1 MNNKTKPLIRD
12 ILVNFIGAFLGII
25 VTFGTTAYIDYRAKQ
40 DRYKRIIISTI
51 KETDFSIRSLEA
63 AINDLKATDSL
74 YTRVVSCYPDHLH
87 EISRDTLNL
96 FIQQMSYSNYFSTG
110 GVAHNIFKDNMA
122 VLEEIDNF
130 SLIYSLYGSISGIEM
145 MHDIIDDIQSVREEL
160 FAAFSKKK
168 HFDQYPDAVSAVK
181 AVLDIP
187 EIYNFLLSQKHTNL
201 CIGIEQSLEIMK
213 QINQECKNES
223 GLTDEDFEQ
232 FQDEYN
238 FNFD

>member
-1 MNNKTKPLIRD
+1 MNSKTKTLIRD

-63 AINDLKATDSL
+63 VINDLKATDSL

-96 FIQQMSYSNYFSTG
+96 FVKKLSNSNYFSTG

-130 SLIYSLYGSISGIEM
+130 SLIYTLYGSISGIEM

-213 QINQECKNES
+213 QLNQECKNES
-223 GLTDEDFEQ
+223 GLTEEEFEQ

>member
-1 MNNKTKPLIRD
+1 MNNKTKTLIRD

-63 AINDLKATDSL
+63 AINELKATDSL

-96 FIQQMSYSNYFSTG
+96 FVKKLSNSNYFSTG

-122 VLEEIDNF
+122 VIEEIDNF

-187 EIYNFLLSQKHTNL
+187 EIYNYLFGQKHTIL
-201 CIGIEQSLEIMK
+201 CIELEQFLETIK

-223 GLTDEDFEQ
+223 GLTDEDFKR